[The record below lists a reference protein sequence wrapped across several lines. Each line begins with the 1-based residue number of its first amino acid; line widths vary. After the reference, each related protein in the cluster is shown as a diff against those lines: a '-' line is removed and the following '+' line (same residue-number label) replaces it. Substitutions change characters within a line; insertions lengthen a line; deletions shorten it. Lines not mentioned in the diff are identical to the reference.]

1 MRTIARK
8 VHGRTKIIL
17 QKDEVFLQEEEQ
29 QAMKMRRSAKLNAL
43 RKAFAATRRRMRAT
57 ARKLNRERVE

>member
-29 QAMKMRRSAKLNAL
+29 QAIKMRRSAKLNAL
-43 RKAFAATRRRMRAT
+43 RKAPCCDELPMS
-57 ARKLNRERVE
+57 